1 MGIFSSKKNKPLVI
15 PTIDSKIALGQ
26 DYEYLVFSGGGIKG
40 VSYCG
45 ALDVLNKL
53 HILGPNIKGYA
64 GTSAGSIVAGL
75 LAVGYSSEEL
85 GKIMID
91 MDMDKIFDDK
101 IGVIRDTINLVKT
114 YGVAPGNYIY
124 DLLGELIKAKTG
136 SADYTIAQLYLD
148 HKIKLVIVGTDM
160 NISKSRYFSPD
171 ALDEDDQT
179 ISIRKA
185 IRISMS
191 IPFMFE
197 PVLHQGHLH
206 VDGGVLDNFPLFVF
220 DQEQPNKPDSKV
232 LGLRILTESHENK
245 LTNPETCPEKL
256 DSILDYSLSF
266 IKTFMIENDRKTITD
281 EYNSRTIT
289 IITPDYPVTQFS
301 ISIEDKN
308 TLIEAGAKYAV
319 EFFDKK

>member
-1 MGIFSSKKNKPLVI
+1 MGIRSSKKHKPLVI

-26 DYEYLVFSGGGIKG
+26 NYKYLVFSGGGIKG

-45 ALDVLNKL
+45 ALDILNKL

-64 GTSAGSIVAGL
+64 GTSAGSIIAGL

-85 GKIMID
+85 NKIMID

-136 SADYTIAQLYLD
+136 SADYTISQLYLD
-148 HKIKLVIVGTDM
+148 HKIKLVVVGTDM
-160 NISKSRYFSPD
+160 NISRARYFSPD
-171 ALDEDDQT
+171 ALYEADQT
-179 ISIRKA
+179 IPIRKA

-206 VDGGVLDNFPLFVF
+206 VDGGVLDNFPLSVF
-220 DQEQPNKPDSKV
+220 DQNEPNPKV
-232 LGLRILTESHENK
+232 LGLRILTEFHENK
-245 LTNPETCPEKL
+245 LTNPDTCPEKL

-281 EYNSRTIT
+281 AYNSRTIA
-289 IITPDYPVTQFS
+289 IITPDYSITQFS
-301 ISIEDKN
+301 ISTEDKN
-308 TLIEAGAKYAV
+308 ILIEAGVKYAV